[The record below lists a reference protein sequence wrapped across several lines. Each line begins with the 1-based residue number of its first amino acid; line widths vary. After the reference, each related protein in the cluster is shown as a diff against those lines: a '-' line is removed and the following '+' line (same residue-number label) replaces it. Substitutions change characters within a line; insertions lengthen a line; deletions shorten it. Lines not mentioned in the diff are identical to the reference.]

1 MGNPSDNEYII
12 GNNYLKLSIH
22 AGIVLSPLTP
32 PWDTEFSHAPDQQLA
47 PGDHLA
53 LTACLPLELPS
64 VHQCGQTTTCLSD

>member
-12 GNNYLKLSIH
+12 GNNYLKLSIL

-32 PWDTEFSHAPDQQLA
+32 PWDTELSHAPVQQLA

-53 LTACLPLELPS
+53 LTA
-64 VHQCGQTTTCLSD
+64 